1 MGPDQMRGSQSLCF
15 SNDLQLKIL
24 NVAHQK
30 YKFETNFG
38 QCEKEHLLAHIEI
51 PFISSM
57 TDFFGRQS
65 TKFRSSINI
74 NNRFGK
80 HKLFKNIAKVA

>member
-1 MGPDQMRGSQSLCF
+1 MCQKAIVTDHNIQKICRQGSIPQVLHTLRINLSPF
-15 SNDLQLKIL
+15 TKDFR
-24 NVAHQK
+24 VWV
-30 YKFETNFG
+30 
-38 QCEKEHLLAHIEI
+38 AHIEI
-51 PFISSM
+51 TFISSM